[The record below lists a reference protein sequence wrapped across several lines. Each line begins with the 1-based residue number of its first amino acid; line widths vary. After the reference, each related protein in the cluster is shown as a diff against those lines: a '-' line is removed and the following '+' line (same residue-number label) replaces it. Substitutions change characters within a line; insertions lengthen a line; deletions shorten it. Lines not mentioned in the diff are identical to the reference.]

1 MRRLR
6 FSRWAVV
13 SAVALATAS
22 VAIAGASS
30 AATREFHAAGATTTP
45 VPDRPLETAVL
56 DPDSLGG
63 SESDI
68 AYQHLR
74 RTGARFVRIMMNWV
88 SVAPGGAKKPAAFRP
103 RDPGDSMYN
112 WAWTDAQV
120 RGAVSRG
127 FVPFIY
133 VQTAPAWAESDS
145 CGSWGIGS
153 CRPSPRSLAD
163 FMSAAARRYGG
174 GFAGLPRV
182 RYWQIW
188 NEPNL
193 LAYLRPQVDGSHRPL
208 SPDFYRLW

>member
-1 MRRLR
+1 MNSGQRRAR
-6 FSRWAVV
+6 
-13 SAVALATAS
+13 
-22 VAIAGASS
+22 
-30 AATREFHAAGATTTP
+30 
-45 VPDRPLETAVL
+45 
-56 DPDSLGG
+56 G
-63 SESDI
+63 SER
-68 AYQHLR
+68 A
-74 RTGARFVRIMMNWV
+74 
-88 SVAPGGAKKPAAFRP
+88 AAFRP

-120 RGAVSRG
+120 RDAVSRG

-163 FMSAAARRYGG
+163 FMGAAARRYGG
-174 GFAGLPRV
+174 GFGGLPRV

-208 SPDFYRLW
+208 SPDFYRLMVNAAADAIDGSTRTTR